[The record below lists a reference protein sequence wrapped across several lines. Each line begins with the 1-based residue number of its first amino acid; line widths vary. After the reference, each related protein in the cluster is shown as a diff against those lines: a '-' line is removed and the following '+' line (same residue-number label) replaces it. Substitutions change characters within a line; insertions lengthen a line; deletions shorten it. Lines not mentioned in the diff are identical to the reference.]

1 MDGSST
7 SAATQQR
14 RDADSSRSADM
25 PALPI
30 NDVPSPAGST
40 PTANTSNQ
48 DKDKPLQPGQASV
61 SRSSSF
67 SRAASFRFTP
77 RDSPNA
83 SEVASPPLVATSPGV
98 GAGAAIASP
107 YPSAAASVATLPAS
121 PDFGPISPGG
131 QVIPKALH
139 RSTSTSGPRP
149 SSSRA
154 GSTAV
159 SPLTSPRDEP
169 RGTWSVLHLSQSVYC
184 TTSRVTH
191 SERTH
196 PTGLTRPQIRRL
208 RHSSAPPP
216 WVERSITAI
225 GAPNSR
231 ARKSALA

>member
-1 MDGSST
+1 MPKSGGESHAPGALSRPHQLFPVQGSPRTDILFPAQRLEPILYPRELTRMDGS
-7 SAATQQR
+7 ATQR
-14 RDADSSRSADM
+14 GDSDSSRSANM

-40 PTANTSNQ
+40 PTANPAHQ
-48 DKDKPLQPGQASV
+48 DQNKPLQPGQASV

-67 SRAASFRFTP
+67 SRAASFKFTP
-77 RDSPNA
+77 RDSPAA
-83 SEVASPPLVATSPGV
+83 SEVASPPLATSPGGV
-98 GAGAAIASP
+98 GAAIASP

-131 QVIPKALH
+131 QAIPKALH

-169 RGTWSVLHLSQSVYC
+169 RGTWSVCLLSFACAYC
-184 TTSRVTH
+184 AT
-191 SERTH
+191 
-196 PTGLTRPQIRRL
+196 LT
-208 RHSSAPPP
+208 
-216 WVERSITAI
+216 V
-225 GAPNSR
+225 
-231 ARKSALA
+231 

>member
-7 SAATQQR
+7 SATQR
-14 RDADSSRSADM
+14 GDSDSSRSANM

-40 PTANTSNQ
+40 PTANLSNQ

-67 SRAASFRFTP
+67 SRAASFKFTP

-83 SEVASPPLVATSPGV
+83 SEVASPPLATSPGV
-98 GAGAAIASP
+98 TAAIASP

-131 QVIPKALH
+131 QAIPKALH

-154 GSTAV
+154 GSAAV

-169 RGTWSVLHLSQSVYC
+169 RGTWSVCLCPCLHSA
-184 TTSRVTH
+184 
-191 SERTH
+191 
-196 PTGLTRPQIRRL
+196 
-208 RHSSAPPP
+208 RHHEVAHHLNRHTP
-216 WVERSITAI
+216 
-225 GAPNSR
+225 GQ
-231 ARKSALA
+231 ALLDREFVDLVACQHDHHGRNGPSPR